1 MGIKIKIYAM
11 ILFYSKHIIII
22 QVQVASSAVKSEEE
36 EECDGHGEQV

>member
-22 QVQVASSAVKSEEE
+22 QVQVSSAVKSEEE